1 MNAPAQETPD
11 QAAPSEAAPSEA
23 NSSANSYRPN
33 PYRLSRNVI
42 PVRYDLTLEPDLAS
56 ATFKGE
62 VVISV
67 TLLGGDPTNGNSP
80 SESITAIT
88 LNAAE
93 LEIFEA
99 KIIQSGQTHPAAVTL
114 DEKTE
119 RATFQIE
126 PGLLS
131 PGEAQIACKFTGVL
145 NDKLRGFYRSTYTA
159 SSTGSSAVSDPATSS
174 STDEQGRTIATTQF
188 ESTNA
193 RRAFPCFDE
202 PDFKAVFGVTLVVRE
217 RLTAISCGELLSVDP
232 ADEPGYSSY
241 RFADTM
247 VMSTYLLAFI
257 VGELEAT
264 EPVDVGG
271 VPLRIVHVPGKSH
284 LTQFAIEV
292 GSFALSWLVDYY
304 GIAYPGK
311 KLDLVAV
318 PDFAFGAMEN
328 MGCVT
333 FRETL
338 LLADPDAS
346 TLAELTRIVD
356 VVAHEIAHMWFGNL
370 VTMDWWNGIW
380 LKEAFATFMQMS
392 TTHAFRPQWCRWDEF
407 SLERGA
413 AFDVDSLSSTRP
425 IEFDVVSPE
434 DAEGM
439 YDLLTYEKGAS
450 VVRMLEQYLGPD
462 EFRAGVKHYL
472 ETFSY
477 RNVTTTD
484 LWEALEAA
492 TGQPVAAAM
501 ETWIFK
507 GGYPILD
514 VSADKNGVVLRQRR
528 FTYGAGASSSGSSPG
543 AGSTASIV
551 AGSTATGSIVVGST
565 VAGST
570 NTDQAAQSAQSVQTA
585 LQGELWHVP
594 VTIRAQQ
601 KTGELVERRV
611 LLTEAEMKIDLGGA
625 CEWVTANAGGH
636 GYYRARYSPELL
648 TPLTQR
654 ALDVLSPVERYALVD
669 DAFAAVLADQTSATE
684 FVELATSL
692 ATAETDLRVWQ
703 RILSGLKA
711 LYLVSGTDDRSYL
724 SQLTRDLSTT
734 ALGVVGFE
742 PVAGESDL
750 ERELRAVLF
759 SAAGVEGQDE
769 FVRRQASALFIRA
782 NDDSS
787 ATEPVEPNLA
797 TAALN
802 VVAASGD
809 ADDYDHILDLYRN
822 ASTPQS
828 EQNYLWSLLQFR
840 SQELFDRTLT
850 LARDEVRTQNSPF
863 LLAAAMSHIDL
874 GPRAWAFVS
883 GHWAE
888 LCRRFPQNTISRMVG
903 GVRAMSTPALAR
915 EVTEFFEENKV
926 PQGELIVAQHI
937 EKMWVNVALRERL
950 NLTQ

>member
-1 MNAPAQETPD
+1 MNTPAQQTPGTE
-11 QAAPSEAAPSEA
+11 ASHGLGAPT
-23 NSSANSYRPN
+23 N
-33 PYRLSRNVI
+33 PFRLSRNVI
-42 PVRYDLTLEPDLAS
+42 PVRYDLTLEPDLTA

-67 TLLGGDPTNGNSP
+67 NLL
-80 SESITAIT
+80 SESTTAIT

-93 LEIFEA
+93 LEVFDA
-99 KIIQSGQTHPAAVTL
+99 KIIQSGQIHPATVTI
-114 DEKTE
+114 DEQAE
-119 RATFQIE
+119 RATFQVE
-126 PGLLS
+126 QGLLS
-131 PGEAQIACKFTGVL
+131 PGEAQIACKFVGVL

-159 SSTGSSAVSDPATSS
+159 DS
-174 STDEQGRTIATTQF
+174 STDMASSSDQQRRTIATTQF

-202 PDFKAVFGVTLVVRE
+202 PDFKAIFGVTLVVRE
-217 RLTAISCGELLSVDP
+217 HLTALSCGELLSIDP
-232 ADEPGYSSY
+232 TKSPPAESGYNSY

-284 LTQFAIEV
+284 LTKFAIEV

-304 GIAYPGK
+304 GIAYMGK

-328 MGCVT
+328 MGCIT

-338 LLADPDAS
+338 LLADPDTS

-392 TTHAFRPQWCRWDEF
+392 TTHAFRPQWRRWDEF

-439 YDLLTYEKGAS
+439 YDLLTYEKGAA

-492 TGQPVAAAM
+492 TSQPVAAAM
-501 ETWIFK
+501 QTWIFR

-514 VSADKNGVVLRQRR
+514 VSPAKNGVLVRQRL
-528 FTYGAGASSSGSSPG
+528 FTYGTGTSP
-543 AGSTASIV
+543 
-551 AGSTATGSIVVGST
+551 
-565 VAGST
+565 
-570 NTDQAAQSAQSVQTA
+570 VQ
-585 LQGELWHVP
+585 QDELWHIP
-594 VTIRAQQ
+594 VTIRAQP
-601 KTGELVERRV
+601 KTGAPIEHR
-611 LLTEAEMKIDLGGA
+611 LLITEAETKIELGDPL
-625 CEWVTANAGGH
+625 EWITVNAGGH

-648 TPLTQR
+648 AELTQH

-669 DAFAAVLADQTSATE
+669 DTFAAVLADQTNASE
-684 FVELATSL
+684 FVELVTGL
-692 ATAETDLRVWQ
+692 AIAETDLRVWQ
-703 RILSGLKA
+703 RMLSGLKS
-711 LYLVSGTDDRSYL
+711 LYLVAGSDDRDYL
-724 SQLTRDLSTT
+724 SDLTCHLATT
-734 ALGVVGFE
+734 ALGVMGFE

-769 FVRRQASALFIRA
+769 FVRREADVLLTRSL
-782 NDDSS
+782 DDNS
-787 ATEPVEPNLA
+787 ATDPVEPNLA

-802 VVAASGD
+802 VVAASSGED
-809 ADDYDHILDLYRN
+809 SYDLILNLYRN

-828 EQNYLWSLLQFR
+828 EQNYLWALLQFR
-840 SQELFDRTLT
+840 SQELFDRTLM
-850 LARDEVRTQNSPF
+850 LARDEVRTQNAPF
-863 LLAAAMSHIDL
+863 LLAAAMSHADL

-883 GHWAE
+883 DHWEE
-888 LCRRFPQNTISRMVG
+888 LCRRFPQNTIPRMVG

-915 EVTEFFEENKV
+915 EVTEFFEKNAV

-937 EKMWVNVALRERL
+937 EKMWVNVGLRERV
-950 NLTQ
+950 NLT